1 MSELILKTVSGSEFW
16 RDSDDCTAPGNFN
29 IFYFTSHDEE
39 MPEAVATDCDSYED
53 AFDQLS
59 GDCPD
64 IDLER
69 FKQAFITGPVG
80 KIFDAVDIDL
90 GSREQFDEGADTEY
104 SSITGMAWLSEQYAK
119 GGDDVIVFNLIV
131 PTWSTAYV
139 VLCSPLPANI
149 ALAEETI
156 EAAILDATE
165 KDVESLRMTIAAE
178 HIGEATEEA
187 VKSLKEA
194 ADQLDSAVYQAD
206 CLRVST
212 VQLEALRARAQDLT
226 RDIERYLKALY

>member
-59 GDCPD
+59 GYCPD

-69 FKQAFITGPVG
+69 FKQAFIAAPTG
-80 KIFDAVDIDL
+80 KIFEDVNVDL
-90 GSREQFDEGADTEY
+90 GSRDQFDEGSDTEY
-104 SSITGMAWLSEQYAK
+104 SSVTGLAWLSEQYANENEK
-119 GGDDVIVFNLIV
+119 AIVFNLIV
-131 PTWSTAYV
+131 PTWSAAYV
-139 VLCSPLPANI
+139 SFCSPLPANI
-149 ALAEETI
+149 ALAEETL

-165 KDVESLRMTIAAE
+165 KDVGSLRMTIAAE
-178 HIGEATEEA
+178 HISEPVNEAFEHLRQAEFC
-187 VKSLKEA
+187 LNA
-194 ADQLDSAVYQAD
+194 AIDAASGLDSPETARLNKLAEKVDA
-206 CLRVST
+206 
-212 VQLEALRARAQDLT
+212 LEREL
-226 RDIERYLKALY
+226 ERYLKNL